1 MKKFQKFAVVRINN
15 DQLLVNENQEYEIK
29 KISGKAGESVNLDVL
44 LTAEDTK
51 VQVGKPVVKNA
62 LVKVEIV
69 AQQKGKK
76 VTTATSYKPLVQF
89 LPHFLNLRTL
99 WILNSLFGKDLS

>member
-76 VTTATSYKPLVQF
+76 VTTRIFKAKSRYRKTIGHRPLTTKIKV
-89 LPHFLNLRTL
+89 TK
-99 WILNSLFGKDLS
+99 IS